1 MLNKHTIIGIV
12 GTRGVEPIANGKGAK
27 FSVQTWETRHD
38 GSVWT
43 DYTSCQAWGK
53 DGERALSV
61 LRPGMTVM
69 VEGPCTTRKVA
80 GRDGGPDKYYT
91 STKADHFTV
100 EGLPALTSPPRSD
113 AGGGGG
119 GQNYQQRK
127 APGGGGGG
135 QPGQAAG
142 NGGYGG
148 GNGNGNGG
156 YGGGGP
162 SGGYSGGGESN
173 GSGAA
178 KDGGNQNW

>member
-12 GTRGVEPIANGKGAK
+12 GNRGVEPIANGKGAK

-91 STKADHFTV
+91 TTKADHFTV

-119 GQNYQQRK
+119 SGQNYQQRQ
-127 APGGGGGG
+127 APSSGGGGGK
-135 QPGQAAG
+135 PGQATGNGGYGSG

-148 GNGNGNGG
+148 GNSG
-156 YGGGGP
+156 YGGGG
-162 SGGYSGGGESN
+162 GSN
-173 GSGAA
+173 GSGAS
-178 KDGGNQNW
+178 KDSGNQNW

>member
-113 AGGGGG
+113 AGGGG
-119 GQNYQQRK
+119 QNYQQRK